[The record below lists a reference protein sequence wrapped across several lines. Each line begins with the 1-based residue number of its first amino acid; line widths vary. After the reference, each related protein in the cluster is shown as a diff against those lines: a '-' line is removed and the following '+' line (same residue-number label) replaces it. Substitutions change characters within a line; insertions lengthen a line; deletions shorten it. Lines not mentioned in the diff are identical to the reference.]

1 MNRRF
6 LIRSAAVSGIA
17 SAMPL
22 KAWAQE
28 TANKVKA
35 AKVPSGRDRLNEQHN
50 VGVSDTTFK
59 VLTDETAGNLFVMEQ
74 SNHKKGG
81 PPRHLHYNE
90 EEYFYV
96 IEGNYIVEVDT
107 ERFELGPG
115 DSLLAPRKI
124 PHAWVFVGSGKGRLL
139 ISFAP
144 ANKMEA
150 WFRLINRI
158 RAPHTYADPNDKQ
171 QADLMRQYGME
182 LIGPPLKIPG

>member
-124 PHAWVFVGSGKGRLL
+124 PHAWAFVGSDKGRLL

-171 QADLMRQYGME
+171 QSDLMRQYGME
-182 LIGPPLKIPG
+182 LIGPPLNIPG